1 MQSLW
6 ILAGTF
12 LTVLTYV
19 FVKLTPHTLGV
30 ADIFFVR
37 SVFLALVLYG
47 LARASGVALG
57 TLFPR
62 LHLLRTGA
70 GVSALLLNI
79 VAVQGLPI
87 ATSQTLFATSP
98 LFVGAWMAVRKYVGA
113 RSAKASGDAS
123 GEAFDRRSL
132 AAILLGFLGVYLT
145 LCPTFHDEDGL
156 FALVA
161 LGAAICAAISGLAL
175 RRLGSAGEPVFRTAF
190 YFGYGSLVTAAIL
203 WWATSDTPVETLVT
217 TPELLAVGLCTVGA
231 QLAQTQGWSRGR
243 PLLCANL
250 QFSGILFSTLF
261 GLFLFKDEIGPGAFL
276 GMALIVLSE
285 ATAGYVQVR
294 NARKRA

>member
-6 ILAGTF
+6 ILVGTF

-19 FVKLTPHTLGV
+19 FVKLTPEALGV

-47 LARASGVALG
+47 LARASGVALR
-57 TLFPR
+57 TRMPR

-79 VAVQGLPI
+79 VTVQALPI

-98 LFVGAWMAVRKYVGA
+98 LFVAAWVAMRKYVGA
-113 RSAKASGDAS
+113 KSGKASS
-123 GEAFDRRSL
+123 EAFDRRSL
-132 AAILLGFLGVYLT
+132 VAVLLGFLGVYLT
-145 LCPTFHDEDGL
+145 LCPTFNGEDGP
-156 FALVA
+156 FALLA
-161 LGAAICAAISGLAL
+161 LAAALCAAVSGLAL
-175 RRLGSAGEPVFRTAF
+175 RRLGRAGEPVFRTAF
-190 YFGYGSLVTAAIL
+190 YFGCGSLATAALL
-203 WWATSDTPVETLVT
+203 WCATSETPVATLVT
-217 TPELLAVGLCTVGA
+217 TPELLAVGLCTVCS

-243 PLLCANL
+243 ALLCANL

-261 GLFLFKDEIGPGAFL
+261 GLFLFKDDIGPGAFL
-276 GMALIVLSE
+276 GMTLIVLSE
-285 ATAGYVQVR
+285 AAAGYVQMHG
-294 NARKRA
+294 AQKRA

>member
-19 FVKLTPHTLGV
+19 FVKLTPSELGV

-37 SVFLALVLYG
+37 SVFLALVLYSV
-47 LARASGVALG
+47 ARASGVALR
-57 TLFPR
+57 TRVPR

-70 GVSALLLNI
+70 GVTALLLNI
-79 VAVQGLPI
+79 VTVQALPI

-98 LFVGAWMAVRKYVGA
+98 LFVAALVAVRQYAGA
-113 RSAKASGDAS
+113 RSGAKS

-132 AAILLGFLGVYLT
+132 AAILLGFLGVHLT
-145 LCPTFHDEDGL
+145 LCPTFHDEDGF
-156 FALVA
+156 FALLA
-161 LGAAICAAISGLAL
+161 LAAALCAAVSGLAL
-175 RRLGSAGEPVFRTAF
+175 RRLGGMGEPVFRTAF
-190 YFGYGSLVTAAIL
+190 YFGCGSLATATLL
-203 WWATSDTPVETLVT
+203 WWATSETSVETLAT
-217 TPELLAVGLCTVGA
+217 TPELVAVGLCTVCS
-231 QLAQTQGWSRGR
+231 QLAQTQGWSHGR
-243 PLLCANL
+243 SLLCANL

-261 GLFLFKDEIGPGAFL
+261 GLFLFKDDIGPGAFL

-285 ATAGYVQVR
+285 VAAGCVQMQ

>member
-6 ILAGTF
+6 ILVGTF

-19 FVKLTPHTLGV
+19 FVKLTPDSFGIS
-30 ADIFFVR
+30 DIFFMR
-37 SVFLALVLYG
+37 SAFLAVVLYG
-47 LARASGVALG
+47 LARTSGVSLR
-57 TLFPR
+57 TRMPK
-62 LHLLRTGA
+62 LHLLRA
-70 GVSALLLNI
+70 GSAVSALLLNI

-113 RSAKASGDAS
+113 RSGETP

-190 YFGYGSLVTAAIL
+190 YFGCGSLVTAALL
-203 WWATSDTPVETLVT
+203 WLATSDTPVETLVT
-217 TPELLAVGLCTVGA
+217 TPELLAVGLCTVGS

-261 GLFLFKDEIGPGAFL
+261 GLFLFKDEIGPGAYL
-276 GMALIVLSE
+276 GRALIVLSE
-285 ATAGYVQVR
+285 ATAGYVQMR
-294 NARKRA
+294 NARKQA

>member
-12 LTVLTYV
+12 LTGLTYV

-47 LARASGVALG
+47 LARASGVTLG
-57 TLFPR
+57 TRFPR

-87 ATSQTLFATSP
+87 ATAQTLFATSP
-98 LFVGAWMAVRKYVGA
+98 LFVASWMAVRKYVG
-113 RSAKASGDAS
+113 SQS

-161 LGAAICAAISGLAL
+161 LVAAICAAVSGLAL

-190 YFGYGSLVTAAIL
+190 YFGCGSLVTAALL
-203 WWATSDTPVETLVT
+203 WLATSDTPVETLVT
-217 TPELLAVGLCTVGA
+217 TPELLAVGLCTVGS

-261 GLFLFKDEIGPGAFL
+261 GLFLFKDEIGPAAFL

-285 ATAGYVQVR
+285 ATAGYVQMR